1 MNKIIYYYQSF
12 LDLGED
18 FINDC
23 KATHIIVSSLHFD
36 YDTDKETGKQIPS
49 IYLNDNHTGDKKFD
63 MLWGQMAELHEKG
76 VIIMVML
83 GGAGGAYEYMFKDY
97 DVFYALLIDF
107 LKNKPFIS
115 GIDLDIEETVEL
127 DNVKRVINDLDQQFP
142 KDFIITMAPLG
153 DSLAGD
159 NPGMGNFIYKDL
171 YACSEG
177 QRINWFN
184 GQFYGN
190 FSLEAYSACIKNG
203 FPQEKVVI
211 GMLGYSNYREV
222 NETIQQIKLIKAI
235 YPEFG
240 GVDVWELYYTTKT
253 GNIGYWANEMFKAI
267 YLELSENPDNYDKY
281 HDIDLNKINKIN
293 KINIK
298 EQDRYEELLD
308 KDIANSGVKCCI
320 C

>member
-1 MNKIIYYYQSF
+1 
-12 LDLGED
+12 
-18 FINDC
+18 
-23 KATHIIVSSLHFD
+23 
-36 YDTDKETGKQIPS
+36 
-49 IYLNDNHTGDKKFD
+49 
-63 MLWGQMAELHEKG
+63 
-76 VIIMVML
+76 
-83 GGAGGAYEYMFKDY
+83 MFKDY

-142 KDFIITMAPLG
+142 KDFIMTMAPLG

-159 NPGMGNFIYKDL
+159 NPGMGGFIYKDL
-171 YACSEG
+171 YKCSEG

-190 FSLEAYSACIKNG
+190 FSLSAYSACIKNG
-203 FPQEKVVI
+203 YPQDKVVI
-211 GMLGYSNYREV
+211 GMLGYSNSQGEYV

-240 GVDVWELYYTTKT
+240 GVDIWELYYTVKT
-253 GNIGYWANEMFKAI
+253 DNIGYWANEMFKAI
-267 YLELSENPDNYDKY
+267 YLNIDLYNLDNYDQY
-281 HDIDLNKINKIN
+281 HNIEINKINKIT

-298 EQDRYEELLD
+298 EQDRYDELLD
-308 KDIANSGVKCCI
+308 KELINNGIKCCI
-320 C
+320 S